1 MLSPSPQST
10 IISQADPM
18 LLSAHSSQLLVVDVQ
33 ERLLPAMT
41 SSEACLSNI
50 VRLAKASRHLAVP
63 ITISEQYPQGI
74 GPSAAPIRATCEGAA
89 EIMTKMTFSCGHDEK
104 IAARI
109 AANARRQLVICGI
122 EAHICVLQ
130 TALTFAS
137 AHFDV
142 FVVADAVTSR
152 QPESKEI
159 ALRRLERAGVTLA
172 TVEMVFFEWLGRAGT
187 ADFKILQQLI
197 K

>member
-1 MLSPSPQST
+1 
-10 IISQADPM
+10 M
-18 LLSAHSSQLLVVDVQ
+18 LLSAQSSQLLIVDVQ
-33 ERLLPAMT
+33 ERLLPVM
-41 SSEACLSNI
+41 SSPDTCLANI
-50 VRLAKASRHLAVP
+50 VRLAKAARHLGIP

-74 GPSAAPIRATCEGAA
+74 GPSAAPIRAACDGAA
-89 EIMTKMTFSCGHDEK
+89 ETLTKITFSCGHDEK

-109 AANARRQLVICGI
+109 AASGRRQLLICGI

-130 TALTFAS
+130 SALAFAS

-152 QPESKEI
+152 EPVSKEI
-159 ALRRLERAGVTLA
+159 ALRRLERAGVIPV
-172 TVEMVFFEWLGRAGT
+172 TVEMAVFEWLGRAGT
-187 ADFKILQQLI
+187 AEFKALQQLI